1 MKISLITLHTPTKE
15 NVKGASA
22 LPYHLISN
30 ASPNFSFNI
39 YSFNLNGLSVEDI
52 KKIENELGAKISTI
66 RHNRVFSL
74 IRNRLLFPLRI
85 ISCYSQFHY
94 LRLPDNIISQIS
106 SESDAVWIYAED
118 IGHLAYHF
126 NASMRCVVTTPDCE
140 ALFYNRVLSLPSKLK
155 SFFFVMRY
163 SRAYW
168 QYLNV
173 AKNLPLKNVTYHL
186 VGKEDCVFLKKIS
199 QYIDAVY
206 LPHPHYEGNT
216 DRKIKFSKPR
226 IRLLIPG
233 RYDFYCE
240 EAIDEAIT
248 AIAGHPELS
257 RFYEISFQGKN
268 WEKPASI
275 LRSAGFD
282 VNMIGFVPQ
291 YKDELCRHDI
301 QISPIITGTG
311 TKGKVLDAFVN
322 GLLVIATERAIENIH
337 VEDKKDYLFYSNSQE
352 LIALLTDIPN
362 NVEYYEKI
370 AETGRKSVLSN
381 HNPQAISR
389 KFFNLFNK

>member
-140 ALFYNRVLSLPSKLK
+140 ALFYNRVLSPPSL
-155 SFFFVMRY
+155 SYF
-163 SRAYW
+163 
-168 QYLNV
+168 
-173 AKNLPLKNVTYHL
+173 
-186 VGKEDCVFLKKIS
+186 I
-199 QYIDAVY
+199 
-206 LPHPHYEGNT
+206 
-216 DRKIKFSKPR
+216 
-226 IRLLIPG
+226 IP
-233 RYDFYCE
+233 
-240 EAIDEAIT
+240 
-248 AIAGHPELS
+248 
-257 RFYEISFQGKN
+257 
-268 WEKPASI
+268 
-275 LRSAGFD
+275 
-282 VNMIGFVPQ
+282 
-291 YKDELCRHDI
+291 
-301 QISPIITGTG
+301 
-311 TKGKVLDAFVN
+311 
-322 GLLVIATERAIENIH
+322 
-337 VEDKKDYLFYSNSQE
+337 
-352 LIALLTDIPN
+352 
-362 NVEYYEKI
+362 
-370 AETGRKSVLSN
+370 
-381 HNPQAISR
+381 
-389 KFFNLFNK
+389 